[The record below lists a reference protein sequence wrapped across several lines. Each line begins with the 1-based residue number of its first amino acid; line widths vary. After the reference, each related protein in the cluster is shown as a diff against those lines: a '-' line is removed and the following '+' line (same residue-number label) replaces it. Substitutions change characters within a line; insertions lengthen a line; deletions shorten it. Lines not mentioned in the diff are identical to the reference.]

1 MADPRGQ
8 PAHSR
13 VTFAHAGSR
22 QRSSS
27 ECSSAVAWSKSE
39 PFGAEFAN
47 VRVDR
52 DRLCADGVA
61 IGSTPV
67 PYRLDYTLVTGADFV
82 ATEVEVTAWGD
93 GWRRGLTLT
102 HSSSDGWTA
111 ATQSVGDPPSA
122 RQAATSVTS
131 PMRSI
136 PISAS
141 HRSST
146 PCLCCAIAFTK
157 AARPGTSRWSGS
169 RSPTSVFAARLSA
182 TRSSRSRRRD
192 GSSASRRS
200 TQTSLLTSSSTSGD
214 WLSTIRESPAGSP
227 PPTISKDR

>member
-1 MADPRGQ
+1 M
-8 PAHSR
+8 
-13 VTFAHAGSR
+13 TFAHAGSR

-111 ATQSVGDPPSA
+111 ATQSVGDPPLGPPGGDVGHFSDALDPDLGLSPVFNTMPVLRHRIHEGGSA
-122 RQAATSVTS
+122 GDFAMVWISV
-131 PMRSI
+131 PD
-136 PISAS
+136 
-141 HRSST
+141 
-146 PCLCCAIAFTK
+146 L
-157 AARPGTSRWSGS
+157 G
-169 RSPTSVFAARLSA
+169 L
-182 TRSSRSRRRD
+182 
-192 GSSASRRS
+192 RRS
-200 TQTSLLTSSSTSGD
+200 AQRYTFVEESTEGRLVRFEAID
-214 WLSTIRESPAGSP
+214 ADFVADVVFDERGLVVDYPGIARRIPT
-227 PPTISKDR
+227 PTISKDR